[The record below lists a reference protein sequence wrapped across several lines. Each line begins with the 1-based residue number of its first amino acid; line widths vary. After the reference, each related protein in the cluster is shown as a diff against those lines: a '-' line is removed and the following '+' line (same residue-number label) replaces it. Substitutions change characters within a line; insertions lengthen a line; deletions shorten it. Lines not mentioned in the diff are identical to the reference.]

1 MRFLL
6 PFARCSFR
14 CWRQARNAAGNL
26 GVRLRKTRGL
36 RFWTLTFWENE
47 SALKAYRDILMRGK
61 VMPRARH
68 WFDENS
74 AAHWE
79 QESMEMPGWEDAAS
93 LLKVHGHLSE
103 VDHPSESQKSG
114 QIDIS

>member
-1 MRFLL
+1 
-6 PFARCSFR
+6 
-14 CWRQARNAAGNL
+14 
-26 GVRLRKTRGL
+26 L